1 MLNGCH
7 EDDITVPGT
16 EPWVASVVGADGEEV
31 TLAWRASY
39 ESLTVSIQGCG
50 LETRAVLVSLLDGE
64 TAENTPGGSQPQGG
78 AAHGDSA
85 VGGSP
90 ADSWLTLASDTLAAD
105 SIVAF
110 ATTTND
116 TGQRRTATLVFTDAN
131 DASRS
136 TTITLTQ
143 LSSADGETNGADA
156 RADLYVG
163 YGYDIYKALESPMAV
178 RTKEP
183 IIDLDYLRQ
192 QNIAARYEVVQDCHL
207 SRTETRYVTTNDIHA
222 FGKNLSEQ
230 QTNDTD
236 NHFEGCRE
244 NCITAEELI
253 ASAKGRLEHNNFG
266 HGSFEKAVA
275 ARVIDRA
282 ALLDLQRTR
291 GVPFTSTF
299 STRLYH
305 IQHATG
311 SQRTKLV
318 EQLLVDFGTHVVIQ
332 ADLGGRIDYTM
343 AMAKTTAFNSVQ
355 EMQEEIDYTL
365 GRIADNDR
373 KSDRQ
378 PTTSKSQSGAI
389 TVAGGSA
396 ATRRQL
402 EADIRGLDGDAQINP
417 SHITDWLAS
426 IEYSAATE
434 LDPNLEVIHF
444 ELIPLWDLVWSDLRD
459 DVRNAT
465 FRMASRSDCALPASF
480 TGTDIYAIQPDGRDK
495 DLFTFP
501 GGGPEADAS
510 GTVAEKSL
518 CRLLYFDGEPV
529 LEVCSEYVTK
539 IRTDARVTV
548 AYPIYK
554 QHIRMNQGLFL
565 GDGIHT
571 PALVGFSGADSYV
584 YPFPDLYPGDK
595 INTFYYV
602 NGNLLLDNPTNV
614 SGLTGKD
621 RTVQDDYFYFVYGA
635 KTYKHPIVKIG
646 SQFWT
651 RHDLDHKM
659 GFTPTPN
666 SGRPK
671 ADEFLEDGV
680 LYACYQYDIHRTV
693 MADNEW
699 TWGYVPNTYYD
710 GNPNTR
716 WFLPSAYDVQYLY
729 TYLGFNPKALYPGQV
744 SGFEAR
750 FNGYKGIND
759 LINNRTFADNEKAV
773 RYKGEY
779 NVIATRNKDLSVDAI
794 LLVLDKNYHF
804 TPYQALGD
812 WHEDYYPVRPVR
824 GFMFEYPTL
833 ETIEENS
840 Y

>member
-39 ESLTVSIQGCG
+39 ESLTVSIQGC
-50 LETRAVLVSLLDGE
+50 VLVSLLDGE
-64 TAENTPGGSQPQGG
+64 TAENTQKN
-78 AAHGDSA
+78 
-85 VGGSP
+85 

-192 QNIAARYEVVQDCHL
+192 QNIAARYEVIQDCHL

-343 AMAKTTAFNSVQ
+343 AMAKTTA
-355 EMQEEIDYTL
+355 EIGT
-365 GRIADNDR
+365 
-373 KSDRQ
+373 
-378 PTTSKSQSGAI
+378 
-389 TVAGGSA
+389 
-396 ATRRQL
+396 
-402 EADIRGLDGDAQINP
+402 
-417 SHITDWLAS
+417 
-426 IEYSAATE
+426 
-434 LDPNLEVIHF
+434 
-444 ELIPLWDLVWSDLRD
+444 
-459 DVRNAT
+459 
-465 FRMASRSDCALPASF
+465 MAS
-480 TGTDIYAIQPDGRDK
+480 K
-495 DLFTFP
+495 V
-501 GGGPEADAS
+501 E
-510 GTVAEKSL
+510 
-518 CRLLYFDGEPV
+518 
-529 LEVCSEYVTK
+529 
-539 IRTDARVTV
+539 
-548 AYPIYK
+548 
-554 QHIRMNQGLFL
+554 
-565 GDGIHT
+565 
-571 PALVGFSGADSYV
+571 
-584 YPFPDLYPGDK
+584 
-595 INTFYYV
+595 
-602 NGNLLLDNPTNV
+602 
-614 SGLTGKD
+614 
-621 RTVQDDYFYFVYGA
+621 
-635 KTYKHPIVKIG
+635 
-646 SQFWT
+646 
-651 RHDLDHKM
+651 
-659 GFTPTPN
+659 
-666 SGRPK
+666 
-671 ADEFLEDGV
+671 
-680 LYACYQYDIHRTV
+680 
-693 MADNEW
+693 
-699 TWGYVPNTYYD
+699 
-710 GNPNTR
+710 
-716 WFLPSAYDVQYLY
+716 
-729 TYLGFNPKALYPGQV
+729 
-744 SGFEAR
+744 
-750 FNGYKGIND
+750 
-759 LINNRTFADNEKAV
+759 
-773 RYKGEY
+773 
-779 NVIATRNKDLSVDAI
+779 
-794 LLVLDKNYHF
+794 
-804 TPYQALGD
+804 
-812 WHEDYYPVRPVR
+812 
-824 GFMFEYPTL
+824 
-833 ETIEENS
+833 
-840 Y
+840 